1 MPTSLMKTVNF
12 GKGKS
17 GLPTVGYTL
26 YDTSGTLIQERTT
39 TGVFELGT
47 GTGIYGS
54 NISFDKGFTGMI
66 LWDTGD
72 GSSTIFA
79 TDEYNGIEE
88 DVIFIKAVTGGR
100 WKLNPLTNVMTFYEE
115 DNLTPVASF
124 SMYNSVNQPS
134 VMEVHQRIRNDDN
147 IDASLLVNGI
157 DP

>member
-17 GLPTVGYTL
+17 NLPTVGYTL
-26 YDTSGTLIQERTT
+26 YDTSGTLVQERTT
-39 TGVFELGT
+39 TGVFELGI

-54 NISFDKGFTGMI
+54 RISFDRGFTGMI

-72 GSSTIFA
+72 GNSIIFA

-100 WKLNPLTNVMTFYEE
+100 WKLNPITNVMTFYEE